1 MSSRILLLL
10 EARDNKVCTT
20 PYKQNKKVWRESTTI
35 LQTYPNYER
44 VFETL
49 NWRKCVDEYKR
60 NIDLYE
66 KDRVGISFRSGSA
79 EQHQQWHDLMEEIF
93 ELKGDSIKIFDD
105 VPAKDPIIDV
115 KQTEKDLKA
124 AGEFLRGDELE
135 NFRTK
140 RSAKRSTTPASKK
153 ARAKSPVDEHSSD
166 YDSAAEGTKPKELS
180 PQDQLALAL
189 TAKLQADLENSKP
202 RAPVLAQKMYRISMC
217 SIWTMLGLELLSL

>member
-1 MSSRILLLL
+1 M
-10 EARDNKVCTT
+10 
-20 PYKQNKKVWRESTTI
+20 P
-35 LQTYPNYER
+35 
-44 VFETL
+44 
-49 NWRKCVDEYKR
+49 
-60 NIDLYE
+60 
-66 KDRVGISFRSGSA
+66 A
-79 EQHQQWHDLMEEIF
+79 E
-93 ELKGDSIKIFDD
+93 
-105 VPAKDPIIDV
+105 DPIIDA

-202 RAPVLAQKMYRISMC
+202 RAPVLAHKMYRLSEFMDNRQLMVQAGIC
-217 SIWTMLGLELLSL
+217 KEELLDQYVLNLDDAGFETPLLMMGLRGNLDFLRDVLQFKAGHAVRVVDFLARIAEFA